1 MGRVQLVCRV
11 AWNSDCA
18 PFDVV
23 GLSTKSAKQLNSAL
37 IFHLAG
43 KSSTGLSTKS
53 AKQLN
58 SALIFHLARN
68 FTSCIENWVV
78 FCRAR
83 FMRGGNLDHYIQ
95 SSIRPGIKGFLSDIT
110 IYFRSLIGTGKQFKG
125 NMALKIDIQKV
136 FYTLEWSFLLKVL
149 RQFGFSDI
157 ILHSERLF
165 VLVNVEV
172 LSKSITRSKVD
183 GSLSAMLYCRDIEVP
198 THVLYADDILF
209 FCKGS
214 LINVCCLLDI
224 F

>member
-1 MGRVQLVCRV
+1 MELSSQEEVLSRSIRRAKATVDNIKVKLATWKGTLLSIMGRVQLVCRV

-110 IYFRSLIGTGKQFKG
+110 IYFRSLIGTG
-125 NMALKIDIQKV
+125 ALVSFWNDNWLGYSLV
-136 FYTLEWSFLLKVL
+136 ETLH
-149 RQFGFSDI
+149 
-157 ILHSERLF
+157 ILM
-165 VLVNVEV
+165 
-172 LSKSITRSKVD
+172 SITF
-183 GSLSAMLYCRDIEVP
+183 LQL
-198 THVLYADDILF
+198 
-209 FCKGS
+209 
-214 LINVCCLLDI
+214 
-224 F
+224 